1 MKSLYKPPRRAPSAS
16 NSNRLVNIAKTVAKE
31 GSLQS
36 GRADVLQ
43 NRLPNYVADKA
54 GGQISELATAGFY
67 AVPPEPNTV

>member
-1 MKSLYKPPRRAPSAS
+1 MKDVYRPPRRAPSAP
-16 NSNRLVNIAKTVAKE
+16 NSNRLVNIAKRVARE

-43 NRLPNYVADKA
+43 NKLPNYVADKA
-54 GGQISELATAGFY
+54 GGQISEIATAGFY